1 MRKAVQG
8 VWEGESSAKE
18 GKVGMEKA
26 RGGDGKRGG
35 GDARI
40 HRSNGSGPKVRRE
53 KITASPATRPALN
66 HAAAT
71 PQHLSLHIIY
81 RP

>member
-1 MRKAVQG
+1 
-8 VWEGESSAKE
+8 
-18 GKVGMEKA
+18 MEKA

-53 KITASPATRPALN
+53 KITASPGTRPALN
-66 HAAAT
+66 HAAAAAY
-71 PQHLSLHIIY
+71 HI
-81 RP
+81 